1 MGYDERLRRARE
13 DANKTQQGVAAF
25 LGTSQSDY
33 SKQET
38 AKSPSLCTSWGRCVN
53 SSGCPPTTFWAAP
66 GTALAPAFRLGEID
80 QDHSVIRFCFSP
92 NK

>member
-13 DANKTQQGVAAF
+13 GADKTQQGVTAF

-38 AKSPSLCTSWGRCVN
+38 A
-53 SSGCPPTTFWAAP
+53 PPLP
-66 GTALAPAFRLGEID
+66 LHQLRALR
-80 QDHSVIRFCFSP
+80 Q
-92 NK
+92 